1 MTDPLADA
9 VASLL
14 REVGDSVILPRYGAL
29 TKSDIDTKSGP
40 SDLVTIA
47 DYEAENWLTPR
58 LRALVDCPVI
68 GEEACAKNPEILDAV
83 CDPRAWTVD
92 PVDGTNNFVKG
103 DDRFCSMIALLE
115 KGVPVASWI
124 WMPLAQ
130 ELYYAADGAGA
141 FRFTASSRSVLAVAP
156 APGDLARMKGGGN
169 ALGIAE
175 PESTR
180 IRDALRRLP
189 GRVFLGSAGV
199 LGAEIA
205 SGKTHFLFHG
215 KCTPWDHAPVD
226 LLCREAGA
234 HAAMLSDAARFSADR
249 TDPFLITPTKDDWQ
263 QFSSYV
269 RGGARA

>member
-9 VASLL
+9 VATLL
-14 REVGDSVILPRYGAL
+14 REVGDSVILPRFGTL

-40 SDLVTIA
+40 SDLVTVA

-68 GEEACAKNPEILDAV
+68 GEEACARTPAILDAA
-83 CDPRAWTVD
+83 CDRHAWTVD
-92 PVDGTNNFVKG
+92 PVDGTSNFVKG

-115 KGVPVASWI
+115 NGFPVASWI
-124 WMPLAQ
+124 WMPFAQ

-141 FRFTASSRSVLAVAP
+141 FRITATSRSPLVA
-156 APGDLARMKGGGN
+156 APTQGDVARMTGGGN
-169 ALGIAE
+169 ALGITE
-175 PESTR
+175 PEATR

-215 KCTPWDHAPVD
+215 KCTPWDHAPVE

-249 TDPFLITPTKDDWQ
+249 TDPILITPTTNDWQ
-263 QFSSYV
+263 QFSTYV
-269 RGGARA
+269 RGGTST